1 MLNFVCHLTKHCAT
15 IPHVTATTSKGY
27 TRNMTKANTKKTKKK
42 YRPRIK
48 GICAAADALGYSYR
62 HLAMVIRG
70 ERHSPRAMAAYRAY
84 LESQQQEAGK

>member
-1 MLNFVCHLTKHCAT
+1 M
-15 IPHVTATTSKGY
+15 I
-27 TRNMTKANTKKTKKK
+27 KANQKETKK

-70 ERHSPRAMAAYRAY
+70 DRHSPRAISAYRA
-84 LESQQQEAGK
+84 LKESQAKQQN